1 MEKRYSLKNALLC
14 TFRALVIF
22 FVYLFISSLISF
34 LVGTLAKVFNQGLD
48 EARLGVL
55 LDTLS
60 IPSMIIA
67 YIATVFVFVI
77 IYFSLKKNLFTSVK
91 LGKVAPIFVCDS
103 ALLGLGFYG
112 LFQATVWGFS
122 YIAPKWV
129 ENQSA
134 QSASIFGAGMV
145 VAVIYTVFIAPVCE
159 ELVFRGLILGS
170 LENKMPKIVA
180 VLISAVLFSVIH
192 LPSQIALIYTFIF
205 GLLLGFVYLRT
216 KSLATTIAMHAVFNA
231 SNYLLYIPK
240 KIGFYAV
247 IILALPLII
256 YSVIDIIVRTRRQK

>member
-48 EARLGVL
+48 EAKLGEL

-129 ENQSA
+129 ENQGINFCHVVVAHEVIDESEVA
-134 QSASIFGAGMV
+134 TYECEMLVFWSIFLGV
-145 VAVIYTVFIAPVCE
+145 
-159 ELVFRGLILGS
+159 LILVKTVKVS
-170 LENKMPKIVA
+170 FA
-180 VLISAVLFSVIH
+180 VQAA
-192 LPSQIALIYTFIF
+192 QN
-205 GLLLGFVYLRT
+205 
-216 KSLATTIAMHAVFNA
+216 LA
-231 SNYLLYIPK
+231 
-240 KIGFYAV
+240 
-247 IILALPLII
+247 
-256 YSVIDIIVRTRRQK
+256 